1 MVKRRISIEK
11 GLLKTLKW
19 EIAEELGLG
28 DIVREQGFGALT
40 TAQSGRIGGLLAA
53 RKKKSDGAEV

>member
-1 MVKRRISIEK
+1 MAKRSISIEK

-28 DIVREQGFGALT
+28 DFVREQGFGALT
-40 TAQSGRIGGLLAA
+40 TAESGRIGGLVAA
-53 RKKKSDGAEV
+53 RTKKRADDN